1 MKARAEGL
9 SPTLAET
16 MGRIH
21 LDSNKFLACSR
32 AWSCPARLVFYSSFA
47 EPKFL
52 EKEEPNTKKKKTTFF
67 DRISAIIDRIHDRK
81 LPTEMRGRPNAVRSE
96 TDLINIVERR
106 IWQSMEE
113 GQFENLPGKG
123 RPLDLDSN
131 PHADPAEDTLYR
143 ILSKNGFAPEWVELN
158 KDIRLQITDW
168 RKALRNVWARRSTD
182 GGVKWKEESTKLQ
195 ERLHDINN
203 KVFRYNLIA
212 PFGRQMFGFKW
223 EKELQ
228 WIEHPDS

>member
-1 MKARAEGL
+1 M
-9 SPTLAET
+9 
-16 MGRIH
+16 
-21 LDSNKFLACSR
+21 
-32 AWSCPARLVFYSSFA
+32 FYSSFA

-52 EKEEPNTKKKKTTFF
+52 EKEEPDTKKKKTTLF

-81 LPTEMRGRPNAVRSE
+81 LPAEMRGRPNAVRSE

>member
-1 MKARAEGL
+1 M
-9 SPTLAET
+9 ET
-16 MGRIH
+16 MGRIQ
-21 LDSNKFLACSR
+21 LKNSNRFLAFFKAQR
-32 AWSCPARLVFYSSFA
+32 CPVRFVSYSSFT
-47 EPKFL
+47 EQKII
-52 EKEEPNTKKKKTTFF
+52 EKEEPNTKKKKTLV
-67 DRISAIIDRIHDRK
+67 DRISAVIDRLHDKK
-81 LPTEMRGRPNAVRSE
+81 LGADIRGRPNAIRSE

-131 PHADPAEDTLYR
+131 PHADPAEDSLYR

-168 RKALRNVWARRSTD
+168 RKALRKVWARRSTD
-182 GGVKWKEESTKLQ
+182 GDIKWEEESIKLQ
-195 ERLHDINN
+195 EHLHDINK

-228 WIEHPDS
+228 WIEDSDS

>member
-1 MKARAEGL
+1 M
-9 SPTLAET
+9 S
-16 MGRIH
+16 RIY
-21 LDSNKFLACSR
+21 LDSNKFLASSK
-32 AWSCPARLVFYSSFA
+32 AWSCPVRFAFYSSFA

-52 EKEEPNTKKKKTTFF
+52 EKEEPNTKKKKTTIL

-81 LPTEMRGRPNAVRSE
+81 LPAEIRGRPNAVRSE
-96 TDLINIVERR
+96 TDLVNIVERR

-131 PHADPAEDTLYR
+131 PHVDPAEDTLYR

-168 RKALRNVWARRSTD
+168 RKALRSVWARRSTD

-195 ERLHDINN
+195 ERLCDINN

>member
-1 MKARAEGL
+1 
-9 SPTLAET
+9 
-16 MGRIH
+16 MGRIY
-21 LDSNKFLACSR
+21 LESNKFLAFYR
-32 AWSCPARLVFYSSFA
+32 AWSCPVRFVSYSSFA
-47 EPKFL
+47 EQKIP
-52 EKEEPNTKKKKTTFF
+52 EKDEPNTKKKKTTIL
-67 DRISAIIDRIHDRK
+67 DRISAVIDRVHDRK
-81 LPTEMRGRPNAVRSE
+81 LAADIRGRPNAVRSE

-168 RKALRNVWARRSTD
+168 RKALRKVWARKSTD
-182 GGVKWKEESTKLQ
+182 GGIKWKEESTKLQ
-195 ERLHDINN
+195 ACLHDINN